1 MKQAKTLKHKITN
14 HSRIFDETVDIY
26 NQALSFIIDVID
38 AEFGDI
44 SMFSTKDMVMMV
56 EKLIHTTK
64 SNPLPKYKEFN
75 QRFYK
80 FPSYF
85 RRAAIA
91 SAVGKV
97 NSFRSNYQNWW
108 EEKQV
113 VEKEGKTFKKN
124 PPRLQSTHK
133 EFPVMYK
140 GNMFNRLSDCEG
152 NIKVF
157 HKNDWVWINI
167 QFKKQDLEKRNVV
180 DWKECNPKL
189 VAIGKKYF
197 LSIAYEKD
205 IKLNKTK
212 VADQK
217 VCAVDLG
224 INNSAVCSVLD
235 AKGTVLARQFIN
247 QPKEKDRLYRM
258 TNKLRKAQSTSGWIS
273 APNFWRRI
281 KGIQTHIINNTSQRI
296 VQFAKEHDCNVI
308 VFEYLGNMRVPK
320 GFWGAKKL
328 RFKLRHWRKTAIQ
341 NKVTQ
346 MAHYEGMRISRINPG
361 NTSELAFDGSG
372 RVERNKKR
380 DIATFKT
387 GKVYHA
393 DLSASYNIG
402 ARYFIR
408 AYQKTISERKWLS
421 LQAKVPDLAKRTH
434 QTLSSLITLHLAL

>member
-14 HSRIFDETVDIY
+14 HSRIFDETVEIY

-140 GNMFNRLSDCEG
+140 GNMFNRLSDSEG
-152 NIKVF
+152 EIKVF
-157 HKNDWVWINI
+157 HKNDWVWVNI

-189 VAIGKKYF
+189 VAIGKK
-197 LSIAYEKD
+197 
-205 IKLNKTK
+205 
-212 VADQK
+212 
-217 VCAVDLG
+217 
-224 INNSAVCSVLD
+224 
-235 AKGTVLARQFIN
+235 
-247 QPKEKDRLYRM
+247 
-258 TNKLRKAQSTSGWIS
+258 
-273 APNFWRRI
+273 
-281 KGIQTHIINNTSQRI
+281 
-296 VQFAKEHDCNVI
+296 
-308 VFEYLGNMRVPK
+308 
-320 GFWGAKKL
+320 
-328 RFKLRHWRKTAIQ
+328 
-341 NKVTQ
+341 
-346 MAHYEGMRISRINPG
+346 
-361 NTSELAFDGSG
+361 
-372 RVERNKKR
+372 
-380 DIATFKT
+380 
-387 GKVYHA
+387 
-393 DLSASYNIG
+393 
-402 ARYFIR
+402 
-408 AYQKTISERKWLS
+408 
-421 LQAKVPDLAKRTH
+421 
-434 QTLSSLITLHLAL
+434 

>member
-1 MKQAKTLKHKITN
+1 MKQTKTLKHKITN
-14 HSRIFDETVDIY
+14 HSRIFDETVEIY
-26 NQALSFIIDVID
+26 NQALSFIIEVID
-38 AEFGDI
+38 VEFGDI
-44 SMFSTKDMVMMV
+44 SIFSTKDMVSMV

-108 EEKQV
+108 EEKQTA
-113 VEKEGKTFKKN
+113 EKEGKAFKSN
-124 PPRLQSTHK
+124 PPRLQSNHK

-140 GNMFNRLSDCEG
+140 GNMFKRLSEREG
-152 NIKVF
+152 EIKVF
-157 HKNDWVWINI
+157 YKNDWVWVNI
-167 QFKKQDLEKRNVV
+167 EFKKQDVVKRNVV

-189 VAIGKKYF
+189 VAVGKKYF
-197 LSIAYEKD
+197 LSIAYEKE
-205 IKLNKTK
+205 IKLNQTK

-224 INNSAVCSVLD
+224 INNSAVCSILD
-235 AKGTVLARQFIN
+235 AKGTVLGRTFIN
-247 QPKEKDRLYRM
+247 QPKEKDRLYRI
-258 TNKLRKAQSTSGWIS
+258 TNKLRKAQSISGWIS

-281 KGIQTHIINNTSQRI
+281 KGIQTHIINHTSQCI
-296 VQFAKEHDCNVI
+296 VQFANEHNCDVI
-308 VFEYLGNMRVPK
+308 VFEYLGNMKVPK

-346 MAHYEGMRISRINPG
+346 MAHYEGMRISRVNPRL
-361 NTSELAFDGSG
+361 TSALAFDGSG
-372 RVERNKKR
+372 RVERNQKR
-380 DIATFKT
+380 DLATFKT

-408 AYQKTISERKWLS
+408 AYQKTISEKKWLS

-434 QTLSSLITLHLAL
+434 QTLSSFITLHLAM